1 MVMEE
6 IRKIHGMEEI
16 RKGRGMEEIRKGRG
30 MEEALAKW
38 KSGSEGVLGW

>member
-16 RKGRGMEEIRKGRG
+16 RKGRGMEEIRKRRG
-30 MEEALAKW
+30 MEEALAEW
-38 KSGSEGVLGW
+38 ESGSEGV